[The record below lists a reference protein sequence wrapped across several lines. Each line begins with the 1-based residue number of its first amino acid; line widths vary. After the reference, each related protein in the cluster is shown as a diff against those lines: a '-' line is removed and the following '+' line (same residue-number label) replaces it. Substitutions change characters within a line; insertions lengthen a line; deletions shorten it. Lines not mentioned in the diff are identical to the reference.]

1 MDVLSNGPVTR
12 RFCGNS
18 GHILTTEMNLSSSKL
33 WIQIMELFDKNGPY
47 LKIEVCSIAFLCLN
61 FLRIV
66 AVLLVIPLWVILGL
80 CSVGLLWP
88 PQIRQKLMK
97 QNRTR
102 NKSAAIVKSEQHKSD
117 MRKLKVSM
125 SSFRDEIS
133 ISFST
138 QKEDVIEIKTEMI
151 SLTKTVMHELK
162 DVREI
167 LETLIELQ
175 DAKT

>member
-1 MDVLSNGPVTR
+1 
-12 RFCGNS
+12 
-18 GHILTTEMNLSSSKL
+18 
-33 WIQIMELFDKNGPY
+33 
-47 LKIEVCSIAFLCLN
+47 
-61 FLRIV
+61 
-66 AVLLVIPLWVILGL
+66 
-80 CSVGLLWP
+80 
-88 PQIRQKLMK
+88 MK